1 MPHLPL
7 IPKALFQLL
16 TSFQNLSEVQ
26 TLSLKYGI
34 QEVIQLNIAWIIM
47 LQQFPLLLKYT
58 IQEQTKYQKSKYQT
72 INLKI
77 KILSNELDILYLLYN
92 MYIYFIK
99 HRKSFICMCRDT
111 ENSPENIQLH
121 APAVSLSPHVPF
133 AKGIFAFYKIVSM
146 IYSNE
151 ITIMDQPVT

>member
-16 TSFQNLSEVQ
+16 TSFQNLPEVQ
-26 TLSLKYGI
+26 TLSLKYSI

-58 IQEQTKYQKSKYQT
+58 IQEETKYQKSKYQS
-72 INLKI
+72 INEKI
-77 KILSNELDILYLLYN
+77 KILSNELGILYLLYKFI
-92 MYIYFIK
+92 YIYIYIILIK

-111 ENSPENIQLH
+111 ENSPENIELH
-121 APAVSLSPHVPF
+121 APGVSLSPLCKVHICILQNSF
-133 AKGIFAFYKIVSM
+133 HDI
-146 IYSNE
+146 
-151 ITIMDQPVT
+151 

>member
-26 TLSLKYGI
+26 TLSLKYSI

-47 LQQFPLLLKYT
+47 LQHFPLLLKYT
-58 IQEQTKYQKSKYQT
+58 IQEETKCQKSKYQT
-72 INLKI
+72 IKKI
-77 KILSNELDILYLLYN
+77 KILSNELGILYLLYRLI
-92 MYIYFIK
+92 YIYVHTYIYILIK

-111 ENSPENIQLH
+111 ENSPENIELH
-121 APAVSLSPHVPF
+121 APGVSLSPLCKVHICILQNSF
-133 AKGIFAFYKIVSM
+133 HDI
-146 IYSNE
+146 
-151 ITIMDQPVT
+151 